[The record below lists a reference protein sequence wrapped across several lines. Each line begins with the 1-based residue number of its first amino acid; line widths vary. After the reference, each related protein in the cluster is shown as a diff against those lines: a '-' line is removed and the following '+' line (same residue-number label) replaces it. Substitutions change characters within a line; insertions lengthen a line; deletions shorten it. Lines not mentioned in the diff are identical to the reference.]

1 MSMTITVRG
10 LDDELHRQIKERA
23 RRHHRS
29 MEAEVRAI
37 LAGAVTAPTIDVR
50 WVGEESP
57 EDGPHRDADADGD
70 WIDRARSV
78 LDEAWADPAWDE
90 DWLPERPEA
99 PSRPAAELDG

>member
-37 LAGAVTAPTIDVR
+37 LAGAVTAPALDVR
-50 WVGEESP
+50 WGEAP
-57 EDGPHRDADADGD
+57 EDGLPRDAPAGGD
-70 WIDRARSV
+70 WIDRARSALHEV
-78 LDEAWADPAWDE
+78 WADPAWDD

-99 PSRPAAELDG
+99 PSRPAVELEG